1 MNLLKFHETFKTEAD
16 CKLHFKS
23 FRDQL
28 GVVCSKCQSSKH
40 YWISSIEMYECSS
53 CKYRTSLKKG
63 TILENSKL
71 KFRTWYLI
79 MLFMSAT
86 KKGFSAAEIQRQLGK
101 KRYEPIWRAM
111 HKIRQAMGQR
121 DDRYKLEDMV
131 EFDDAFFETY
141 TPKKEKQKLKRGRG
155 SQRQTKVA
163 VAAESTILEDLETGK
178 LRTSCRYFKM
188 KVNPEFTKNS
198 SKNVVTAIID
208 KDSVLNTDKSTS
220 YVNISDFVEVHVMT
234 KSGKETTNTTL
245 KWTHIAISNAKRN
258 LLGVYHMVK
267 SDYLQNYLNEF
278 VYRLNRRYFGESLF
292 ERVVLAVS
300 TAKLQTSG

>member
-1 MNLLKFHETFKTEAD
+1 MNLLKFHETFKSEED

-23 FRDQL
+23 LRDKN
-28 GVVCSKCQSSKH
+28 GVICIKCQSTKH
-40 YWISSIEMYECSS
+40 YWISTKDFYECSN

-71 KFRTWYLI
+71 KFKTWYLI

-86 KKGFSAAEIQRQLGK
+86 KKGFSAAEVQRQLGK

-111 HKIRQAMGQR
+111 HKIRQSMGQR

-141 TPKKEKQKLKRGRG
+141 TCKKDKNNLKRGRG

-163 VAAESTILEDLETGK
+163 VAAESTILEDIDTGK
-178 LRTSCRYFKM
+178 LTRSCRYFKM
-188 KVNPEFTKNS
+188 KVNPTFTKEA
-198 SKNVVTAIID
+198 SKNLVTAIID

-220 YVNISDFVEVHVMT
+220 YVNISDFVDVHITT
-234 KSGKETTNTTL
+234 KSNKETTNTTL
-245 KWTHIAISNAKRN
+245 KWSHIAISNVKRN

-267 SDYLQNYLNEF
+267 SDYLQNYLDEF
-278 VYRLNRRYFGESLF
+278 VYRLNRRNFGEKLF
-292 ERVVLAVS
+292 DRVVLAAS
-300 TAKLQTSG
+300 TAQLQSSG